1 MQVLVTPDVS
11 PPCVPVST
19 SETRVSKRETK
30 AEHNSPWMLNERVYS
45 ISEAINVLIEAGFTI
60 GVDGELLPPHCM
72 VSQLR
77 GMSA

>member
-19 SETRVSKRETK
+19 ADTSVSKRETK

-45 ISEAINVLIEAGFTI
+45 VSEAINVLIEAGFTI

-72 VSQLR
+72 VKQLR

>member
-1 MQVLVTPDVS
+1 MESLIAPGVS
-11 PPCVPVST
+11 LPCVPVST
-19 SETRVSKRETK
+19 AETPVSKRETK

-45 ISEAINVLIEAGFTI
+45 LSEAINVLIESGFTV
-60 GVDGELLPPHCM
+60 GCDGELLPPHCM